1 MIVAI
6 SNFTVT
12 NEQAESI
19 AARFSRRSR
28 NVDRHC
34 GFLGLDVLSK
44 RTAQSTS
51 FILMTRWT
59 SREALRAYLKSDDFR
74 AVHAESSEQAA
85 DFAVYQVIAN

>member
-12 NEQAESI
+12 KEEAELI

-28 NVDRHC
+28 KVDRHR

-44 RTAQSTS
+44 TTGRGTT
-51 FILMTRWT
+51 FMLMTRWT
-59 SREALRAYLKSDDFR
+59 SREALRAYLTSEDFR
-74 AVHAESSEQAA
+74 AVHAQSSEQQA
-85 DFAVYQVIAN
+85 DFAVYEVVAN